1 MVERLSRIEPAGN
14 IDVERVSIDIRDE
27 TGQRR
32 SVDEVTVGVGESVR
46 GHIVARNSSG
56 DSGVTRIRWRWV
68 DDEGNVL
75 RFEEERVV
83 LAGNAAEIFHDT
95 RSFGSPG
102 VFFLEGSSNFES
114 QGVQDR
120 AEITVEGF
128 DPDRVFVASCPSLS
142 VSELRSGAS
151 ATARVAV
158 TNGNE
163 RAARYTVVVRAGG
176 DELGRRTRTVG
187 GGATDAVDVSITA
200 PAVDALT
207 SVVPQPVV
215 VDVEPA

>member
-56 DSGVTRIRWRWV
+56 DSGITRIRWRWV
-68 DDEGNVL
+68 TDDGHVL
-75 RFEEERVV
+75 RSEEERVV
-83 LAGNAAEIFHDT
+83 LAGRASEIFHDT

-102 VFFLEGSSNFES
+102 VFFLEGSSNFDS
-114 QGVQDR
+114 QGVQGR
-120 AEITVEGF
+120 ARITVEGF
-128 DPDRVFVASCPSLS
+128 DPDRVSAVSCPSLS
-142 VSELRSGAS
+142 VGELRSGTS
-151 ATARVAV
+151 ATARVTV
-158 TNGNE
+158 TNGNSQ
-163 RAARYTVVVRAGG
+163 AARYTVVVRAGG
-176 DELGRRTRTVG
+176 EEIGRRTRTVG

-200 PAVDALT
+200 PAVGTET
-207 SVVPQPVV
+207 SVTPQAKV
-215 VDVEPA
+215 VDVEPV